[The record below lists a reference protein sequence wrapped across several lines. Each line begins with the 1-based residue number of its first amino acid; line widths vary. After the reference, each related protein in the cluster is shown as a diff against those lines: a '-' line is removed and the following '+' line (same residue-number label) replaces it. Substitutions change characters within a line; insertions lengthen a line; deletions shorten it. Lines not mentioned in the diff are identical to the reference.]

1 MWLILFMENV
11 PHQLAWLWHCHIF
24 YFRYPSS
31 LTVSLLWSVCSVDH
45 PITTACW
52 TKFPA
57 KSNGGKALEG
67 WFDPRPWTLSMMQ
80 GREKLSTNPEKI
92 NYLDNTHPIWININ
106 WWPLD
111 YVLITVSSSLGDAT
125 ICKFKFRTP
134 RLQGFVIEK
143 LNQSQ
148 RPKIFLLVK
157 LPYLWFKLPLP
168 YLWKTVHS
176 YWKMETFL
184 IAMVPY

>member
-1 MWLILFMENV
+1 MRLIVFMENV

-31 LTVSLLWSVCSVDH
+31 LSVSLLWSVCSVDH

-67 WFDPRPWTLSMMQ
+67 WFDPRPRHGPELCQWCKARKHYLP
-80 GREKLSTNPEKI
+80 NPEKKI
-92 NYLDNTHPIWININ
+92 NYLEKYTSNLNNYKLMTIGY
-106 WWPLD
+106 L
-111 YVLITVSSSLGDAT
+111 LITVSSSLGDAT

-134 RLQGFVIEK
+134 RLQGFVI
-143 LNQSQ
+143 
-148 RPKIFLLVK
+148 
-157 LPYLWFKLPLP
+157 
-168 YLWKTVHS
+168 WKTESKPKTKDISIGKTSISLV
-176 YWKMETFL
+176 
-184 IAMVPY
+184 